1 MSYHGQ
7 KLINSIKDNVS
18 AINLE
23 LIRKEFQYIEDSQK
37 IESSDDI
44 ICSLISIVGNYLVSA
59 ENRKIPE
66 EFAIFDTFCC
76 LDFMSEFLKLSSYDL
91 YKIDLQLIKMLSFLL
106 INIKN
111 KPWLYYLCSNNLLN
125 KIISKDYSKYDDE
138 FLSYYVNFLKSLS
151 LLLDETSIQLFYIEK
166 KNSFPLIEN
175 ILKFYD
181 HKDSM
186 IRNVV
191 RNTVMNIFRLKNA
204 KIEEYFSKLPSVLY
218 FVKIVNQI
226 KNICFEM
233 KDQINNQNNKKMS
246 YLFDDLYDEIIYIDD
261 LLNLNLERIN
271 YILINCFF
279 HFFILPILCGSI
291 CNENKKLSKEM
302 SLFIITFFFV
312 NMKNEIFKNC
322 LYSILFLDEV
332 NKDIEN
338 FLILDKDIN
347 DFFMNNINI
356 NNEANLNNSKS
367 DISFAQ
373 FFSEH
378 YSYYFLLTLIENNNI
393 IYTKY
398 GKIYPQ
404 LSEII
409 ENGKELS
416 NELIYGYENN
426 KEYTYDEK
434 VKKIHEII
442 DKFLDKEDLINMQ
455 KYHEY
460 LSKATGLLTGTLNKE
475 NLNNNKEKE
484 NLISKNCFLFQIKSI
499 FNILAKKDENNLI
512 KNKIKQ
518 NLFDLLNIKNEE
530 ILLLFNIL
538 IFVVQNKDTNI
549 SKILLKLTNLENV
562 FENNQI
568 NTQNLKNIDIN
579 NPINEINNID
589 SKISFIK
596 DIFTFNNYYFSILD
610 INLSEKKVDNKFP
623 EELSIMLIKE
633 IYFLPISFQ
642 IFYQN
647 IINCS
652 VNQNY
657 TPIIDISDKLRK
669 NIESKYK
676 SNLFCTYSL
685 FNNEPKNRENSYDV
699 LYDQWRFYKDMNNK
713 NLFQTIKKN
722 ILSKLDILTLRKNID
737 NNFEYDEGFEIINL
751 NNLNFNKN
759 NPGSDLLSSSKK
771 ENICFETNIL
781 IFMLI
786 YDLKTIF
793 KDRKPNGAINNFD
806 IKNKLMKNKFPLD
819 FSSYDF
825 QIWEKYNIN
834 NFNKPEIYK
843 QEIYFKIIG
852 PEKDEEKDFIKCYI
866 FFYRGFLYFGLRNQ
880 EDMDNILIFRKIDI
894 KNIEQSKDY
903 NQQGI
908 ENCLQIKLDDGKD
921 EIILI
926 KFDNKNIRK
935 DFKDLINKK
944 IMTSSNDERMQ
955 FSQFF
960 EELIRKYRNNENNDE
975 QEEF

>member
-23 LIRKEFQYIEDSQK
+23 LICKEFQYIEDSQK

-322 LYSILFLDEV
+322 LYTILFLDEV

-460 LSKATGLLTGTLNKE
+460 LSKATGLLIGTLNKE
-475 NLNNNKEKE
+475 NLNNKEKE

-579 NPINEINNID
+579 NPLNEINNID
-589 SKISFIK
+589 SKISFNR

-610 INLSEKKVDNKFP
+610 INLSEKKIDNKFP

-960 EELIRKYRNNENNDE
+960 EELIRKYRNNENNAE